1 MSLPIIGAAMP
12 VHAIETHRDWLLE
25 KQRDIELQSFHNASV
40 LDGDWRS
47 VVDKAL
53 QLLDGHT
60 GRRGI
65 HGPFM
70 GLNLASPDPEIQEVV
85 ARRMDQALT
94 VCEALR
100 ADQMVI
106 HSPYTQWDHKNFRN
120 FTDSRQR
127 IIDAVQATIG
137 QALTRAAD
145 LGVTL
150 VLENINDVDPNERLR
165 LVESLGSTALRLSL
179 DTGHAHISH
188 TIQQAEP
195 VDYFVQAAGDQL
207 EHIHLQDT
215 DGYADRHWPLGD
227 GSIKWTAVFGEIA
240 KLHSNPRLIIELM
253 DHNGIP
259 KSMSYLIDN
268 GLAQ

>member
-1 MSLPIIGAAMP
+1 MSFPVVGAAMP
-12 VHAIETHRDWLLE
+12 VQAIETHRDWLLE

-40 LDGDWRS
+40 LDGDWQPL
-47 VVDKAL
+47 VDKAI

-65 HGPFM
+65 HGPFI
-70 GLNLASPDPEIQEVV
+70 GLNLASADPEIQKVV

-94 VCEALR
+94 ICTALR

-120 FTDSRQR
+120 FIDSRQR

-137 QALTRAAD
+137 QATKRAEE

-150 VLENINDVDPNERLR
+150 VLENINDVDPSERLR
-165 LVESLGSTALRLSL
+165 LIEALGSPALALSL

-188 TIQQAEP
+188 TVQQAEP
-195 VDYFVQAAGDQL
+195 VDYFVQAAGNRL
-207 EHIHLQDT
+207 SHVHLQDT
-215 DGYADRHWPLGD
+215 DGYADRHWPLGE
-227 GSIKWTAVFGEIA
+227 GSIKWKAVFAEIS
-240 KLHSNPRLIIELM
+240 KLESNPRLIIELM

-259 KSMSYLIDN
+259 ASMRYLMDA